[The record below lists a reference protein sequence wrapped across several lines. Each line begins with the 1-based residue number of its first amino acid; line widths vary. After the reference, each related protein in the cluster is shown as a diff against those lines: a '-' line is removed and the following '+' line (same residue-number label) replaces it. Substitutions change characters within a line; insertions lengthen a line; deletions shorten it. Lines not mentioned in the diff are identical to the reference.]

1 MDYLDFL
8 DYGSIIA
15 AYGWIIT
22 AYYDCDCT
30 VDQFFGLLAH
40 ELTYSFK
47 YFLRH
52 LSKKIGKLLKIEIE
66 GQFSIAVGISK
77 ISSDIIWSTF
87 IFP

>member
-30 VDQFFGLLAH
+30 VD
-40 ELTYSFK
+40 
-47 YFLRH
+47 
-52 LSKKIGKLLKIEIE
+52 
-66 GQFSIAVGISK
+66 
-77 ISSDIIWSTF
+77 
-87 IFP
+87 